1 MKVSIKL
8 VLIYFVM
15 QILGALTAGPV
26 TMLFVYV
33 IDGELDVAEAQR
45 LALAPTMLFGFFY
58 MGWYLWRK
66 GYLEDDGA
74 RYGFPSLGFMGWT
87 VLAGASAIVLLSGLN
102 AVLTFLPDL
111 MEQTFDVLQSGM
123 TGVACIALLGPVLEE
138 MLFRGAVTEELLR
151 RYRPAMAIVL
161 SGLLFGLF
169 HINPAQVVSACF
181 MGFLLAW
188 LYWRTRSL
196 IPCILVHVL
205 NNSLSV
211 VLGLCCPQ
219 VEELTDVPG
228 MSGGVLAV
236 VLVAAAALL
245 AVSLWRMGRVPVV
258 GTGRSTLEHNQEQL

>member
-87 VLAGASAIVLLSGLN
+87 VLAV
-102 AVLTFLPDL
+102 
-111 MEQTFDVLQSGM
+111 
-123 TGVACIALLGPVLEE
+123 
-138 MLFRGAVTEELLR
+138 
-151 RYRPAMAIVL
+151 
-161 SGLLFGLF
+161 
-169 HINPAQVVSACF
+169 
-181 MGFLLAW
+181 
-188 LYWRTRSL
+188 
-196 IPCILVHVL
+196 
-205 NNSLSV
+205 
-211 VLGLCCPQ
+211 
-219 VEELTDVPG
+219 
-228 MSGGVLAV
+228 
-236 VLVAAAALL
+236 
-245 AVSLWRMGRVPVV
+245 
-258 GTGRSTLEHNQEQL
+258 

>member
-151 RYRPAMAIVL
+151 RYRPATAIVL

-205 NNSLSV
+205 NNSFS
-211 VLGLCCPQ
+211 GWST
-219 VEELTDVPG
+219 LTFPEADSLRDVMGQPAYLIG
-228 MSGGVLAV
+228 LAV
-236 VLVAAAALL
+236 AACLFLVAVMRL
-245 AVSLWRMGRVPVV
+245 RRNPVA
-258 GTGRSTLEHNQEQL
+258 TAKP